1 MTRGRYS
8 KYIRPISIT
17 IDCVILMLLA
27 FFYLEN
33 FPIPLPF
40 LIFYQIV
47 SWCILAYFTG
57 FYEVYRF
64 TKPVEIMAMLFRQL
78 FLFSLLVVALF
89 SLTRE
94 IIVSFRLLL
103 FFLTTTFILVAIFK
117 SLLYNYLK
125 KYRTVLGGNYRK
137 TMIIGY
143 TESAVNL
150 KNLFQTRPDYGYHFQ
165 GFFSDKVKNSDV
177 KGNISEIQEY
187 VLENKIDE
195 IYCALKEL
203 SNEQLKKLIDFAD
216 IYNITIKFIPESNEI
231 YAKNLRIDY
240 YEFFPVLSIKKTPL
254 DELLNKFLKRGFD
267 ICFSLIVIIFVLSW
281 LIPIVAILIKLE
293 SKGPV
298 FFIQKRNGLDF
309 KEFDCYK
316 FRSMAVGASIDPVKM
331 GDARVTKMGEFI
343 RKTNIDELPQCFNVL
358 IGNMSIV
365 GPRPHAPIYNEMYNQ
380 QAKIDKYMMRHLI
393 KPGITGLA
401 QVKGYRGEVIVDND
415 IINRVKLDLFY
426 IENWSLFLDLRIIF
440 STIINVF
447 KGQEKAY

>member
-17 IDCVILMLLA
+17 IDCAILMVLA
-27 FFYLEN
+27 IIFLKN

-47 SWCILAYFTG
+47 SWCILAYFTR

-125 KYRTVLGGNYRK
+125 KYRTVLGGNYRN

-143 TESAVNL
+143 TESAINL

-165 GFFSDKVKNSDV
+165 GFFSDKVKNQDV
-177 KGNISEIQEY
+177 KGTISEIQDY

-254 DELLNKFLKRGFD
+254 DEILNKFLKRAFD
-267 ICFSLIVIIFVLSW
+267 ISFSLLVIVFVLSW

-331 GDARVTKMGEFI
+331 GDVRVTRMGEFI

-426 IENWSLFLDLRIIF
+426 IENWSLLLDLKIIF

>member
-17 IDCVILMLLA
+17 IDCAILMLLA
-27 FFYLEN
+27 IFYLEN

-103 FFLTTTFILVAIFK
+103 FFLTTAFILVAIFK

-125 KYRTVLGGNYRK
+125 KYRTVLGGNYRN

-143 TESAVNL
+143 TESAINL

-165 GFFSDKVKNSDV
+165 GFFSDKVKNQDV
-177 KGNISEIQEY
+177 KGTISEIQDY
-187 VLENKIDE
+187 VLVNKIDE

-254 DELLNKFLKRGFD
+254 DELLNKFLKRAFD
-267 ICFSLIVIIFVLSW
+267 ISFSFLVIVFVLSW

-331 GDARVTKMGEFI
+331 GDERVTKMGEFI

-426 IENWSLFLDLRIIF
+426 IENWSLFLDLKIIF